1 MKLVVELLRGQLTI
15 VVKIN
20 IHIYLNMLAM
30 KTINTLIETDN
41 RKVIDSG
48 YHSNRFKRKIS
59 EALYIKQYK
68 PMLNTQEQSI
78 PLKLFN

>member
-1 MKLVVELLRGQLTI
+1 MKLVVELLREQLTI

-30 KTINTLIETDN
+30 KIMNTLIEIDS

-59 EALYIKQYK
+59 ETLYIKHYK
-68 PMLNTQEQSI
+68 PMLNTQEQPL